1 MPIADKPPTK
11 ELIQLDTKSAS
22 LLDAK
27 LLAKPNM
34 DLITLIASKHA
45 DMNLEMN
52 TQLSQLLLQ
61 RMPSKSEIS
70 LE

>member
-11 ELIQLDTKSAS
+11 ELIQLDTKSVS

-34 DLITLIASKHA
+34 HLITLIASKHA

-52 TQLSQLLLQ
+52 TQLCQLPLQ

>member
-11 ELIQLDTKSAS
+11 ELIQLDTKSAL

-52 TQLSQLLLQ
+52 TQLSQLPLQ